1 MTRQAKNT
9 RHKQLPIELRLT
21 NVTDKLVHHL
31 ERQVDFF
38 QKQHEFLAGKVERL
52 ELVVMA
58 AKSDAGREYVD
69 RSDRAAPPKPPI
81 GKVRADQPP
90 AKPSFSEIREKWNS
104 LSAEEQE
111 KAIENGDLVVE
122 GKGRPA

>member
-1 MTRQAKNT
+1 
-9 RHKQLPIELRLT
+9 LRLV
-21 NVTDKLVHHL
+21 NVTDKLIHHL

-58 AKSDAGREYVD
+58 AKSDSGREYVE
-69 RSDRAAPPKPPI
+69 RSDRAAEPRKPPI

-104 LSAEEQE
+104 LSADEQE
-111 KAIENGDLVVE
+111 EAIKNGDLAVE